1 MIDLRLLGED
11 VALERR
17 IRSYVSAV
25 QSKRVAGTAG
35 EAERRARNAL
45 VNRSDVECHAEM
57 TFAAAS
63 QIPPAKQE
71 HRSGFAECQLPI
83 SGKRAGRIAD
93 VIGPAEAE

>member
-63 QIPPAKQE
+63 QIPPTKQE